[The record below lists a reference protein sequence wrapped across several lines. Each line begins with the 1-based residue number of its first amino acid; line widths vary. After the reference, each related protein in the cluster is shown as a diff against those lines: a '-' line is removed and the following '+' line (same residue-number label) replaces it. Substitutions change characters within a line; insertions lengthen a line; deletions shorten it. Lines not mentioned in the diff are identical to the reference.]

1 MNNMTLHVEGLGKI
15 SMADIEMAPLMFF
28 IGDNNSG
35 KSYLMTLIY
44 GLMTAPFWEFLGL
57 QGEPEYDAC
66 SAMLDSYFVEDEP
79 DMREISTEDFVL
91 LINLLNGIL
100 SRHKNRIASSAF
112 NKQMH
117 VGKLSIKMPYVPIS
131 LGIFAHR
138 EMNHTNPSYNG
149 DFAISGM
156 GYKPRRYSVAMGG
169 PLSFSRMAGEEKK
182 RFILYELIKLLL
194 AIGMG
199 KDETLEPLFLPVSRT
214 GFMLTYKTLAGNSIE
229 EKFNNVSVEKN
240 LLTRPESDFLKK
252 LTELRAVGDDAGNKF
267 RAISDFITGQIT
279 NGEVNLSD
287 GPASDILYS
296 PRGQEKLELPLFL
309 TSGVVTEM
317 APLLIFLNNGYKLN
331 HLMMEE
337 PEMCMHPELQKKVG
351 QLLVRLV
358 NHKINVM
365 VTTHSDIIL
374 QHINSMI
381 LLNKHENKAALM
393 DKYHYEESDMVDE
406 DRIRVYQFKVNSSNT
421 STITNIECGEFGFP
435 LSTFSDT
442 LNDML
447 REAEALMED

>member
-15 SMADIEMAPLMFF
+15 DTADIEMAPLMFF

-66 SAMLDSYFVEDEP
+66 SAMLDSYLVVDES
-79 DMREISTEDFVL
+79 DMREISAEDFAL
-91 LINLLNGIL
+91 LVNLLNGIL
-100 SRHKNRIASSAF
+100 NRHKDRIASSAF
-112 NKQMH
+112 NKQMY
-117 VGKLSIKMPYVPIS
+117 VRKLSIKMPYVPIS
-131 LGIFAHR
+131 LGIFEHR
-138 EMNHTNPSYNG
+138 ETNHIDPSYNG
-149 DFAISGM
+149 NFAGLCMI
-156 GYKPRRYSVAMGG
+156 YKQRRYSTKIGS
-169 PLSFSRMAGEEKK
+169 PLSFSKAAKVDEK
-182 RFILYELIKLLL
+182 RYMLYELIKLLL

-199 KDETLEPLFLPVSRT
+199 KEETLDPLFLPVSRT

-252 LTELRAVGDDAGNKF
+252 LTELRATGDDAGNKF
-267 RAISDFITGQIT
+267 QTISDFITSQIT
-279 NGEVNLSD
+279 NGKVNLSA

-351 QLLVRLV
+351 QLLARLV
-358 NHKINVM
+358 NNKINVT

-381 LLNKHENKAALM
+381 LLNKHEKKAALM
-393 DKYHYEESDMVDE
+393 DKYHYEESDMVHE
-406 DRIRVYQFKVNSSNT
+406 DMVRVYQFKVNSSNT
-421 STITNIECGEFGFP
+421 STITNVKCGEFGFP
-435 LSTFSDT
+435 LPTFSDT

-447 REAEALMED
+447 REAETLMED